1 MKKRFFQ
8 PVWRFEEIEKQLT
21 SLEENGWRLNKIKG
35 LRCFE
40 FVKSKPKT
48 VQYFLTYSITREKLN
63 MNIIENSLVQNFGAN
78 QIKGTLLEG
87 LSGTSVFRIT
97 KQEELTEQS
106 DNRDII
112 IQHYLFKKV
121 VFGIILFFLLFAPLA
136 IGAVINIEKFLE
148 DLNIFYMV
156 LLSFCLLSIICYVVY
171 NLVGLV
177 YQNKKLK
184 NK

>member
-8 PVWRFEEIEKQLT
+8 PIWKFEEIEKQLT
-21 SLEENGWRLNKIKG
+21 ALEESGWRLNKIKG

-40 FVKSKPKT
+40 FVQSKPKT

-63 MNIIENSLVQNFGAN
+63 MNIIEDSLVQNFGAN

-87 LSGTSVFRIT
+87 LGGTSVFRIT

-121 VFGIILFFLLFAPLA
+121 VFGIILFFLLLLHQ
-136 IGAVINIEKFLE
+136 IV
-148 DLNIFYMV
+148 
-156 LLSFCLLSIICYVVY
+156 LSFVEVLMRRVSRWICIRLSIHWHHHWISSYS
-171 NLVGLV
+171 
-177 YQNKKLK
+177 
-184 NK
+184 

>member
-1 MKKRFFQ
+1 
-8 PVWRFEEIEKQLT
+8 
-21 SLEENGWRLNKIKG
+21 
-35 LRCFE
+35 
-40 FVKSKPKT
+40 
-48 VQYFLTYSITREKLN
+48 

-148 DLNIFYMV
+148 DLNIFYM
-156 LLSFCLLSIICYVVY
+156 
-171 NLVGLV
+171 
-177 YQNKKLK
+177 
-184 NK
+184 